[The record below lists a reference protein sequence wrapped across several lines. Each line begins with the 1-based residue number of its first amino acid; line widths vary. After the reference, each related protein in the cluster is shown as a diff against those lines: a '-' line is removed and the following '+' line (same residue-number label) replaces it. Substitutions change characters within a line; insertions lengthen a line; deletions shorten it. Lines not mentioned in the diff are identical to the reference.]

1 MVMAWVGTLAW
12 IVVLLFWSTS
22 MIGRQLPSIGL
33 PPRCAV
39 APMQS
44 EDRPDGFRWADMI
57 LRVGGQEVATEHEL
71 LAVYA
76 AVPVGTVLRHE
87 VIRAGQVET
96 IAAVIKPLTWAAWW
110 QVSWPLL
117 TFGLVYALVGCLVG
131 ISGADQPQIRWLSL
145 LCGSFAV
152 AATNNAGYVPNALYL
167 LSDCIANSMAGGSAI
182 ALSLVLSE
190 RQGKAWQAIIGSVV
204 LGIVGWWTCPTVG
217 PAFADPYVLL
227 ARWWTFW
234 ALLVLLPLAC
244 LLASVVLIARNVR
257 RLPPGSLASL
267 QNRLILAGAAA
278 AFAPPAIVW
287 FGSALSGAIPPF
299 AQKLSLIS
307 FIAYPVTILA
317 AVLRYRLFAIE
328 RIVRRLMV
336 QAIALSS
343 LLALFA
349 WLSVLSLR
357 WTENADPAMQWL
369 TVPVL
374 ILLWD
379 PARRGVEALAAHWF
393 KPAGAGVTLL
403 EERLQQAL
411 DRDSTEPCPW
421 DDLLGGIAH
430 AMRVSHA
437 AIATRQGDGF
447 VVRNGPA
454 PWRAWPI
461 AAAEFPTASRLVAYG
476 DRTVPAGVTAVVP
489 LVQGKRQLAIL
500 WLGPAVDGAA
510 DTVPDL
516 ALVAA
521 VLHQITLPLATAV
534 VRDGTRHLTTQMA
547 ALRQR
552 LTAVEPT
559 SPYLTTGIIDDMPDT
574 LQRVLAEVDLL
585 MDDPTGG
592 LAEAQRSALGTLRD
606 SADALMAHLASLQA
620 WQQLEEG
627 TWPCRPTPLDARPL
641 LQQAIAR
648 HVAAARQKGITLHL
662 HAPLLPRLQGDAACS
677 LAVLDRLLEN
687 AVTHAPSASTIL
699 ISAQVGTDDLTVR
712 IVDEGPGIAPE
723 LQSRI
728 WLPFGQTLSPRDR
741 EHGHIGMGLPLAK
754 AWMELQGGTLR
765 YEADPLAGSAFVCTW
780 PLAAGSEATEPAA
793 EPLA

>member
-1 MVMAWVGTLAW
+1 MTIAWVGTLVW
-12 IVVLLFWSTS
+12 IAVLLLWSTS
-22 MIGRQLPSIGL
+22 MVGRQLPSIGL
-33 PPRCAV
+33 PPRGTV

-57 LRVGGQEVATEHEL
+57 LRVGGQEVATEHDL
-71 LAVYA
+71 LDVYA
-76 AVPVGTVLRHE
+76 AVPSGTVLHHE
-87 VIRAGQVET
+87 VLRTGQVQT
-96 IAAVIKPLTWAAWW
+96 ISAVIQSLTWVAWW
-110 QVSWPLL
+110 QVNWPLL
-117 TFGLVYALVGCLVG
+117 AFGLVYALIGCLVG

-145 LCGSFAV
+145 LCASFAI
-152 AATNNAGYVPNALYL
+152 AATNNAGYVPNPLFL
-167 LSDCIANSMAGGSAI
+167 LSDCISSSLAGGSAI
-182 ALSLVLSE
+182 ALTLVLSG
-190 RQGKAWQAIIGSVV
+190 QKAWQPIIWSVA
-204 LGIVGWWTCPTVG
+204 LGIACWWVCPTVG
-217 PAFADPYVLL
+217 PAFADPYVLM

-234 ALLVLLPLAC
+234 TLLVLLPLAS
-244 LLASVVLIARNVR
+244 LLASVVLTARNVL
-257 RLPPGSLASL
+257 RLPQGSLAGL
-267 QNRLILAGAAA
+267 QNRLILAGATA
-278 AFAPPAIVW
+278 AFTPPAIVW
-287 FGSALSGAIPPF
+287 FGSILSGAIPPF

-307 FIAYPVTILA
+307 FIAYPVAVLA

-336 QAIALSS
+336 QGIALSG

-393 KPAGAGVTLL
+393 KPAGAGVALL
-403 EERLQQAL
+403 EARLQQAL
-411 DRDSTEPCPW
+411 DKDSGEPCPW
-421 DDLLGGIAH
+421 DDLLDGIART
-430 AMRVSHA
+430 MRVSHA

-447 VVRNGPA
+447 VVRNGPD

-461 AAAEFPTASRLVAYG
+461 PAAEFPTATRLVTDG
-476 DRTVPAGVTAVVP
+476 DQSVPAGVTAVVP
-489 LVQGKRQLAIL
+489 LVQGKRQLAVL
-500 WLGPAVDGAA
+500 WLGPAVDGEADAA
-510 DTVPDL
+510 PDL

-547 ALRQR
+547 ELRQR

-641 LQQAIAR
+641 LQQAIDR
-648 HVAAARQKGITLHL
+648 HVAAARHKGITLHL

-687 AVTHAPSASTIL
+687 AVTHAPSASTII
-699 ISAQVGTDDLTVR
+699 ISAQVGSDDLTVR

-723 LQSRI
+723 LQARI

-793 EPLA
+793 ESPT